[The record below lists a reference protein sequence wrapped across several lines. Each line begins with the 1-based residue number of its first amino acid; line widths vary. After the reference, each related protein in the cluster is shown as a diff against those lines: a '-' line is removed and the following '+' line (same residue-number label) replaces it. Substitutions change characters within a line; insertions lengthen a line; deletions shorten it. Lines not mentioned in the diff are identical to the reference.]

1 MKPRCAATPGAD
13 VAHCQPKPVGAAAL
27 VCANLW
33 DRGWLD
39 SCSTLPGRKRRGDE
53 ASEVERQRH
62 AAKRQNPLLRRDS
75 MGCRKGAQTALPKA
89 DLSARITLELRGAA
103 KRHPLE
109 RIVRRPYE
117 TERSPGAGMDH
128 L

>member
-27 VCANLW
+27 GCANLW

-39 SCSTLPGRKRRGDE
+39 SCNTLPGRKRRGDE

-62 AAKRQNPLLRRDS
+62 AAKRQNPLLRRES
-75 MGCRKGAQTALPKA
+75 MGQWKEDQAALPKA
-89 DLSARITLELRGAA
+89 DLSARITLKLSRIAA
-103 KRHPLE
+103 
-109 RIVRRPYE
+109 
-117 TERSPGAGMDH
+117 RSWQHGKLFLPC
-128 L
+128 